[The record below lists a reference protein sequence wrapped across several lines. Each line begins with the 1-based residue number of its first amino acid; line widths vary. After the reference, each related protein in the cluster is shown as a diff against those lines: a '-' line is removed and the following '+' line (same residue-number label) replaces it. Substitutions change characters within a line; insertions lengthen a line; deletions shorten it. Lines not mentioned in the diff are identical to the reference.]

1 MAETTEQRRRVMFRY
16 EPKDHQMLDDWLDQQ
31 ENKSQSI
38 VYALEM
44 LITQIGP
51 TADTDIIKNA
61 LKQSTQSSIELLE
74 QKKTDWGD
82 ES

>member
-16 EPKDHQMLDDWLDQQ
+16 EPKDYPMLDDWLDQQ

-44 LITQIGP
+44 LITQIGS

>member
-1 MAETTEQRRRVMFRY
+1 MTETTEQRRRVMFRY
-16 EPKDHQMLDDWLDQQ
+16 EPKDYQMLDDWLDQQ

>member
-1 MAETTEQRRRVMFRY
+1 MAEATEHRRRVMFRY
-16 EPKDHQMLDDWLDQQ
+16 EPKDRQMLDDWLDQQ
-31 ENKSQSI
+31 GNKSQSI